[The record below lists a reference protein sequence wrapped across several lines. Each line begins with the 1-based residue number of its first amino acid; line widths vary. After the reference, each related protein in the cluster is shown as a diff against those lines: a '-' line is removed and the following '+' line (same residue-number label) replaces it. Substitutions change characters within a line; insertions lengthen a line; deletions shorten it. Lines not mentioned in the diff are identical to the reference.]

1 MKTILRE
8 QAELQSPR
16 GQDSLSLDEPPPPT
30 GGASSPSGGRKL
42 KKVNSLM
49 AACHQGLEHNVSKIL
64 WRKVRTSNTN
74 TKVEKILKDSLD
86 SIPSPL
92 PSVKI
97 QIVGGKV
104 YLRYYAR
111 SKI

>member
-30 GGASSPSGGRKL
+30 GGASSASSGRKL

-64 WRKVRTSNTN
+64 WRKVRTSDNS
-74 TKVEKILKDSLD
+74 KIKRFLKGSLD
-86 SIPSPL
+86 LILSPP

-97 QIVGGKV
+97 QIMGGKV
-104 YLRYYAR
+104 C
-111 SKI
+111 

>member
-30 GGASSPSGGRKL
+30 GGASSPSVGRKL

-64 WRKVRTSNTN
+64 WRKVRISDNS
-74 TKVEKILKDSLD
+74 KYSKAS
-86 SIPSPL
+86 
-92 PSVKI
+92 
-97 QIVGGKV
+97 
-104 YLRYYAR
+104 RYAASR
-111 SKI
+111 CADLADTWF

>member
-64 WRKVRTSNTN
+64 WRKVRTSDNS
-74 TKVEKILKDSLD
+74 KVKKFLKGSLD
-86 SIPSPL
+86 LIQSPS

-97 QIVGGKV
+97 KIMGGKV
-104 YLRYYAR
+104 C
-111 SKI
+111 

>member
-30 GGASSPSGGRKL
+30 GGASSPSRGRKL

-64 WRKVRTSNTN
+64 WRKVRTSANSTH
-74 TKVEKILKDSLD
+74 KIL
-86 SIPSPL
+86 
-92 PSVKI
+92 VKCKG
-97 QIVGGKV
+97 VKKFED
-104 YLRYYAR
+104 L
-111 SKI
+111 